1 VKNWPAVAETPAIA
15 PKAPTQRGARSF
27 VTAGLVLAGL
37 LFLSVFSG
45 SHIIFAII
53 AIPVVVALAWSNP
66 QAMLGILP
74 VWMVAMGLIRRLT
87 PGGGN
92 VTFSGDPV
100 LIIGPAAL
108 LVMWLAVSTAREP
121 GRLTPLARAVLF
133 FNVIAFVEA
142 FNPKQGSILTGVG
155 GLLFLLVP
163 TAAFWIGRRYAE
175 PDFVLRI
182 IWEIAILGLI
192 AAAYGL
198 YQQFAHFPSWDASWI
213 QTKGYTA
220 LSVGNGV
227 TRAFSTFS
235 SGQEYAVF
243 LSVSAVAWV
252 ALLHKKTRW
261 PLLLHLSG
269 LTTVVVAL
277 WYEAQR
283 TSVFLF
289 VLALGVMFAARM
301 GMRPVMVLGAGV
313 AAVFLL
319 ITFAGAL
326 GGGGGGGGALAGTQ
340 GAAATL
346 NHRQVGGI
354 SNPTGPNSSF
364 AGHKK
369 ATIQGMKAALKTPEG
384 HGTGSVTRAASKYT
398 AKNQIHGSEFDP
410 GNMGIAFGIPGLLV
424 YFALLFLALSTAY
437 RLATRRRDTIGMFV
451 IGILAATLLQ
461 WTNGDLYAVCF
472 LVWLFLGFADRLLR
486 EPDEPVIEAPEPIAN
501 DDSPAFSWRKPGESR
516 PARA

>member
-1 VKNWPAVAETPAIA
+1 M
-15 PKAPTQRGARSF
+15 
-27 VTAGLVLAGL
+27 
-37 LFLSVFSG
+37 
-45 SHIIFAII
+45 I

-66 QAMLGILP
+66 QAMLVILP

-108 LVMWLAVSTAREP
+108 LIMWLAVSTAREP
-121 GRLTPLARAVLF
+121 GRLTPLARTVLI
-133 FNVIAFVEA
+133 FNVLAFVEA
-142 FNPKQGSILTGVG
+142 FNPKQGSLLTGIG

-198 YQQFAHFPSWDASWI
+198 YQQFAHFPSWDARWL
-213 QTKGYTA
+213 QTKSYTA
-220 LSVGNGV
+220 LAVGNGV

-243 LSVSAVAWV
+243 LSVAAVAWV
-252 ALLHKKTRW
+252 ALLHKKNRW
-261 PLLLHLSG
+261 PLLLHLAG
-269 LTTVVVAL
+269 LGTVVVAL

-289 VLALGVMFAARM
+289 VLALGVMLAARM
-301 GMRPVMVLGAGV
+301 GMRPIMVLGAGV

-326 GGGGGGGGALAGTQ
+326 GGGGGGGGAFSGTQ
-340 GAAATL
+340 GAAQTL
-346 NHRQVGGI
+346 NNRQLSGI
-354 SNPTGPNSSF
+354 SNPTGANSSF
-364 AGHKK
+364 SGHRK
-369 ATIQGMKAALKTPEG
+369 ATIQGMKAAFKTPEG
-384 HGTGSVTRAASKYT
+384 HGTGSVTRAASKFT
-398 AKNQIHGSEFDP
+398 SKNQIHGSEFDP

-437 RLATRRRDTIGMFV
+437 RLATRRRDAIGMFV
-451 IGILAATLLQ
+451 IGILAASLLQ
-461 WTNGDLYAVCF
+461 WTNGDLYSVCW
-472 LVWLFLGFADRLLR
+472 LVWLFLGFADRMLR
-486 EPDEPVIEAPEPIAN
+486 TEDEPLVEEPEAVEVAEPV
-501 DDSPAFSWRKPGESR
+501 DFSWRKPGEVR
-516 PARA
+516 PARV